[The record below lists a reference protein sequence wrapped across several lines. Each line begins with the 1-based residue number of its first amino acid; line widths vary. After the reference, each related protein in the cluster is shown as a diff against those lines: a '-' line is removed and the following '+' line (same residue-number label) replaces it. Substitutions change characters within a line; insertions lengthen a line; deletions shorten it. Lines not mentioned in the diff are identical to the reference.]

1 MKKYSEIKQYES
13 HYLEYLS
20 DRGLAGEYEASNSL
34 HRVADFAEL
43 VVFVRENHIANY
55 SRLIDHLIA
64 ERPELL
70 DTAVNQYPEQIMKYI
85 ENNY

>member
-1 MKKYSEIKQYES
+1 MKEYSEVKQYES
-13 HYLEYLS
+13 EYLKYLKKQ
-20 DRGLAGEYEASNSL
+20 GIAGDYDAYNSL

-43 VVFVRENHIANY
+43 VEFVRQNHIANY
-55 SRLIDHLIA
+55 ARLIDHLLQD
-64 ERPELL
+64 RPELL